1 LVLLITLQAHS
12 EVLRISISVPGPGAA
27 SYLPIEL
34 VSKIGADKAEGAE
47 LRVSFSPGGENSLTE
62 MLTNN
67 TDFALVGLPSA
78 MSARLKDP
86 RIIALAAIND
96 LPLYVLMVRQGLI
109 GEVKGVADLKG
120 KSIGLH
126 SNSTTL
132 KTTSQQVLELI
143 FRRSGVSVG
152 SYRTVTVG
160 RRWGSEP
167 LMLKTGTVDALIADE
182 PNATQMVEDKIA
194 FKLLHLGDPET
205 MRLYSG
211 SGFLRGTLIGRKD
224 RLESDPKKYEIMV
237 RIIKRT
243 LQWMATHSSE
253 EILDKLEIS
262 SPDKRKQL
270 ISLFN
275 KYPRQYSIDGKFS
288 SRQLRE
294 TEIFFI
300 DSQNGNLSAEAFRI
314 ESMVYDRWVGRKD

>member
-1 LVLLITLQAHS
+1 M
-12 EVLRISISVPGPGAA
+12 
-27 SYLPIEL
+27 
-34 VSKIGADKAEGAE
+34 
-47 LRVSFSPGGENSLTE
+47 TE

-86 RIIALAAIND
+86 RVIALAAVND
-96 LPLYVLMVRQGLI
+96 LPLYVLMVRQGLK
-109 GEVKGVADLKG
+109 GEVKTVADLKG
-120 KSIGLH
+120 KAIGLH
-126 SNSTTL
+126 SNSTTT

-143 FRRSGVSVG
+143 FRRGGVPVG

-167 LMLKTGTVDALIADE
+167 LMLQTGTVDALIADE
-182 PNATQMVEDKIA
+182 PSATQMVDDKVA

-205 MRLYSG
+205 MRQYSG
-211 SGFLRGTLIGRKD
+211 SGFLRGALIGRKD
-224 RLESDPKKYEIMV
+224 RLESDPKKYETMV

-243 LQWMATHSSE
+243 LLWMSSHTPE
-253 EILDKLEIS
+253 EIVDKLDIS
-262 SPDKRKQL
+262 SPDQRKQL
-270 ISLFN
+270 IALF
-275 KYPRQYSIDGKFS
+275 KQYPRQYSTDGKFS

-300 DSQNGNLSAEAFRI
+300 DSQAGNASAEAFRL
-314 ESMVYDRWVGRKD
+314 ESMIYDRWAGRKD